1 MKTLNR
7 RDFPGAQYPER
18 IIQFG
23 EGNFLRAFVDWQIDL
38 LNEHTNLNSGVVVV
52 RPIETSFPPSLSTQD
67 GLYTTIIRG
76 LNEKGEAVSDARL
89 IRSVN
94 REISVYSEYDEFLKL
109 AHNPEMRFVFSNT
122 TEAGISYHAGDKFDD
137 APAVSYPAKLT
148 RLLFERFSHFNG
160 ALDKGWIIIPCEL
173 IDYNGDAL
181 RELVLRYAQE
191 WALPEAFIQWLDQA
205 NSFCS
210 TLVDRIVT
218 GYPRDEVAKLEE
230 ELGYHDGFLD
240 TAEHFYL
247 FVIQGPKSLA
257 TELRLDKYPLN
268 VLIVDDIKPYKE
280 RKVAILNGAH
290 TALVPVAF
298 QAGLDTVGE
307 AMNDAEICAFVEK
320 AIYEEII
327 PVLDLPRDELES
339 FASAVTGRFR
349 NPYILFSI
357 AVIFM
362 LPWYTHL
369 GIKFTL
375 APFSILGVAIAIF
388 LGFRNNAGYAR
399 YVEARKLWGQLM
411 IASRSLLREVKTTL
425 PDSASVR
432 EFARLQIAFAHC
444 LRMTLRKQPQAEV
457 LAHYLKTEDLQR
469 VLASNSPANHIL
481 LIMGEWLAVQRRN
494 GQLSDILFISLN
506 DRLNDIS
513 AVLAGCERIAYTPIP
528 FAYTLI
534 LHRTVYLFCIMLP
547 FALVVDLHY
556 MTPFISV
563 LISYTFISLDCL
575 AEELEDPFGNENNDL
590 PLDAICNAIEIDL
603 LQMND
608 EAEIPA
614 KILPDRHY
622 QLT

>member
-1 MKTLNR
+1 
-7 RDFPGAQYPER
+7 
-18 IIQFG
+18 
-23 EGNFLRAFVDWQIDL
+23 
-38 LNEHTNLNSGVVVV
+38 
-52 RPIETSFPPSLSTQD
+52 
-67 GLYTTIIRG
+67 
-76 LNEKGEAVSDARL
+76 
-89 IRSVN
+89 
-94 REISVYSEYDEFLKL
+94 
-109 AHNPEMRFVFSNT
+109 MR
-122 TEAGISYHAGDKFDD
+122 
-137 APAVSYPAKLT
+137 
-148 RLLFERFSHFNG
+148 
-160 ALDKGWIIIPCEL
+160 
-173 IDYNGDAL
+173 
-181 RELVLRYAQE
+181 
-191 WALPEAFIQWLDQA
+191 
-205 NSFCS
+205 
-210 TLVDRIVT
+210 
-218 GYPRDEVAKLEE
+218 
-230 ELGYHDGFLD
+230 
-240 TAEHFYL
+240 
-247 FVIQGPKSLA
+247 
-257 TELRLDKYPLN
+257 
-268 VLIVDDIKPYKE
+268 
-280 RKVAILNGAH
+280 
-290 TALVPVAF
+290 ALVPVAF

-349 NPYILFSI
+349 NPYIKHQLLSI
-357 AVIFM
+357 ALNGMTKFRTRI
-362 LPWYTHL
+362 LPQL
-369 GIKFTL
+369 L
-375 APFSILGVAIAIF
+375 A
-388 LGFRNNAGYAR
+388 
-399 YVEARKLWGQLM
+399 GQK
-411 IASRSLLREVKTTL
+411 ANGTL
-425 PDSASVR
+425 P
-432 EFARLQIAFAHC
+432 ARLTFALAALIAFYRGERNGETYPVQDDAHW
-444 LRMTLRKQPQAEV
+444 LE
-457 LAHYLKTEDLQR
+457 
-469 VLASNSPANHIL
+469 PANRIL

-575 AEELEDPFGNENNDL
+575 AEELEDPFGTENNDL